1 MTRWLAGLVLAAAA
15 VAVLA
20 LPGVPAGAAS
30 APANTPAGT
39 PGPVVLVGI
48 PGLRW
53 TDVSPRATPNLWR
66 IAGAGSVGTLVVRAV
81 LPRSCPV
88 DGWLTL
94 NSGARAMAKHTEKSQ
109 CPPIPAPSALPA
121 IATYNKRFHYNPH
134 WGLLASAAGPG
145 GCATAAGPGAALAL
159 AGRPGRAP
167 RRVRVPAS
175 GSRSV
180 LARCPLTVVDLGAV
194 PGGRGR
200 AAAVRGADAELG
212 RIAAAMPAGGLLVV
226 AAPSDTAPA
235 SATAT
240 APASPH
246 LRVLVVSGPGFHRG
260 LLATTSTRQP
270 GMVQLTDLTA
280 AILTWRHQAIPP
292 DLAGSPVT
300 RAARAGGL
308 ASAVRGLT
316 GEDTAAQVYRSTAA
330 WFFAAYAVGD
340 CVIFGAIMLLF
351 WGTSRRARRRS
362 CARIAGAAAGA
373 VVPAS
378 FLASVVPWWL
388 LPHPAILL
396 YAMTAGWAAVIG
408 AAALAGPWRRN
419 PLGPAGFIG
428 AVTVAVIGLDV
439 MTGSRLQMG
448 TPFGLSALLAGRF
461 YGVGNNALGPYAVS
475 GMLAA
480 AWIASTRAGGTQAGG
495 TADRR
500 SRRDATLAVTAVAL
514 FTVIA
519 SGWPGF
525 GSKFGGTIAMVPG
538 FILLALCT
546 AGVRVTAGRAAAI
559 AVSGVAAVTL
569 FALINYFVP
578 ITGHSHIGGFVGQ
591 VLHGG
596 AGGVLQRKIN
606 SNVGSLTIT
615 PYSPLVPIVVIALGV
630 LLARP
635 RWFGARWLP
644 GTWARVP
651 LLRPTLAAMWVVA
664 VLGWL
669 ADDSGVTVA
678 AAALPFALPLVIAM
692 HASVPGPEP
701 AAGQPGATRLPGGSA
716 AVGQAA
722 ATGPRGPGAL
732 GVHGSPQ
739 GRHSPPDPAA
749 PRQHGV
755 PPVPPGRTADHVGGG

>member
-1 MTRWLAGLVLAAAA
+1 MTRRPAGPLLAAA
-15 VAVLA
+15 VIAVLGALALLVLIA
-20 LPGVPAGAAS
+20 LPVTKARAGDVTARSAA
-30 APANTPAGT
+30 A
-39 PGPVVLVGI
+39 GPVVLVGV

-53 TDVSPRATPNLWR
+53 TDVSPAATPNLWR
-66 IAGAGSVGTLVVRAV
+66 IASAGSVGTLVVRAV
-81 LPRSCPV
+81 LPHSCPA

-94 NSGARAMAKHTEKSQ
+94 NSGARAMAKHAEKSQ

-159 AGRPGRAP
+159 AGRPGLTP
-167 RRVRVPAS
+167 RPVGVPAS

-180 LARCPLTVVDLGAV
+180 LASCPLTVVDLGAV
-194 PGGRGR
+194 PGGRGQ
-200 AAAVRGADAELG
+200 AAAVRGADAQLG
-212 RIAAAMPAGGLLVV
+212 RIAAAMPADGLLIV
-226 AAPSDTAPA
+226 AAPADT
-235 SATAT
+235 ST
-240 APASPH
+240 ASPH
-246 LRVLVVSGPGFHRG
+246 LRVLVVSGPGHRGG

-270 GMVQLTDLTA
+270 GMVQITDLTA
-280 AILTWRHQAIPP
+280 AILTWRHQALPA
-292 DLAGSPVT
+292 DLVGSPVT
-300 RAARAGGL
+300 STPRAASA
-308 ASAVRGLT
+308 AAAVRGLT

-330 WFFAAYAVGD
+330 WFFAVYAVGD
-340 CVIFGAIMLLF
+340 CVIFGAIMLFF
-351 WGTSRRARRRS
+351 WGSSRRARRRS
-362 CARIAGAAAGA
+362 SARIAGAFTGA
-373 VVPAS
+373 VVPGS
-378 FLASVVPWWL
+378 FLASVVSWWL
-388 LPHPAILL
+388 LPHPAIML

-408 AAALAGPWRRN
+408 AAALTGPWRRD
-419 PLGPAGFIG
+419 PLGPAGLIG

-480 AWIASTRAGGTQAGG
+480 AWIASMREGGMREGGMREGGMREGG

-500 SRRDATLAVTAVAL
+500 SRRDATLAVAAVAI

-525 GSKFGGTIAMVPG
+525 GSKFGGTVAMVPG
-538 FILLALCT
+538 FILLGLCT
-546 AGVRVTAGRAAAI
+546 AGVRVTVGRAAAI

-578 ITGHSHIGGFVGQ
+578 ITGHSHIGEFVGQ

-635 RWFGARWLP
+635 RWLGARWLP
-644 GTWARVP
+644 ETWARVP
-651 LLRPTLAAMWVVA
+651 LLRPTLAAMWVAV

-692 HASVPGPEP
+692 HASVPGPWP
-701 AAGQPGATRLPGGSA
+701 AAGQPDAARLAGK
-716 AVGQAA
+716 
-722 ATGPRGPGAL
+722 
-732 GVHGSPQ
+732 
-739 GRHSPPDPAA
+739 
-749 PRQHGV
+749 
-755 PPVPPGRTADHVGGG
+755 TAGHVGGG